1 MTATMGPMTA
11 VTIYNPGAPVVVDA
25 TGIIAG
31 RDTFAAADA
40 AVVADLLTAGRVVA
54 VADPRTADHAA
65 DIDPAAAAAL
75 DAAAKAN
82 DAAKPKPKSAPAKPK
97 AAPAAAST
105 TDPQE

>member
-25 TGIIAG
+25 AGRIAG

-54 VADPRTADHAA
+54 VADPRTADQAA

-82 DAAKPKPKSAPAKPK
+82 NAAKAKPAPKPK
-97 AAPAAAST
+97 AAPAAAASN